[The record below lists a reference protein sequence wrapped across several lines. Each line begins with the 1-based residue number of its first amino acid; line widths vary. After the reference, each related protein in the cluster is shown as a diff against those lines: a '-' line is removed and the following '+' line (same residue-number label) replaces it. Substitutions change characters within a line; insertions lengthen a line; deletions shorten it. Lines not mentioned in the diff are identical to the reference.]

1 MAENGKLGILV
12 PTDKHL
18 DHLIGVAKA
27 AKKAGKVLIIFFTHD
42 GVLLTQEPK
51 YQELAQ
57 IISRE
62 DGDKIS
68 LCNVRWEEHGLKGK
82 PTPAAME
89 PGDLATQSRHCS
101 MLEECDRYLVI

>member
-1 MAENGKLGILV
+1 MAEKEKLGILV

-18 DHLIGVAKA
+18 SHLIGVARA
-27 AKKAGKVLIIFFTHD
+27 AKKAGKALIIFFTHD
-42 GVLLTQEPK
+42 GVLLTQQPG

-57 IISRE
+57 IINRD

-82 PTPAAME
+82 PAPAAME
-89 PGDLATQSRHCS
+89 PSDLATQSRHCA
-101 MLEECDRYLVI
+101 MLGECDRYLVI